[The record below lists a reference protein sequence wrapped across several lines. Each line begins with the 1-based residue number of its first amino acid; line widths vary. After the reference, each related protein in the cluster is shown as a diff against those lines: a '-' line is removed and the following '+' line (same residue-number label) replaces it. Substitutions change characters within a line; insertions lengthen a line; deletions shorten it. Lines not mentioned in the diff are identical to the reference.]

1 MRKVIPIAK
10 LNLKTL
16 KSNLYVDI
24 KNNIFILKNQ
34 IKNINWKNVFRNYL
48 LLDYTYVRY
57 YIIVSCYILTFF
69 RSKTNF

>member
-34 IKNINWKNVFRNYL
+34 IKNIN
-48 LLDYTYVRY
+48 
-57 YIIVSCYILTFF
+57 
-69 RSKTNF
+69 